1 MAILTPVGLLPR
13 GAKVTLSL
21 PKGLSSM
28 AGPRPST
35 RVGKAAF
42 TTASKLAL
50 QISCDGKVLPAGG
63 SCWPMNNR
71 YHQGLELR
79 LSEPVTA
86 KELKRALRITPPLKK
101 MLAPQ
106 NWSLCGKTPC
116 ARQWELKE
124 RLRPRR
130 RYALRVAGGI
140 KDIFGQRLPK
150 ALRTHFRSE
159 GLPPASSS
167 PSTPRAFARR
177 GIPITSRPST

>member
-1 MAILTPVGLLPR
+1 M
-13 GAKVTLSL
+13 
-21 PKGLSSM
+21 
-28 AGPRPST
+28 
-35 RVGKAAF
+35 
-42 TTASKLAL
+42 
-50 QISCDGKVLPAGG
+50 
-63 SCWPMNNR
+63 
-71 YHQGLELR
+71 
-79 LSEPVTA
+79 TA

-159 GLPPASSS
+159 GLPPGLFVAVDSEGFHEASHPYNVKTVNLKTFDLERTAPKGGALVRLLECMRQKGSRW
-167 PSTPRAFARR
+167 PAGCNAE
-177 GIPITSRPST
+177 GEKTSRTLQAASGPDLVRQE